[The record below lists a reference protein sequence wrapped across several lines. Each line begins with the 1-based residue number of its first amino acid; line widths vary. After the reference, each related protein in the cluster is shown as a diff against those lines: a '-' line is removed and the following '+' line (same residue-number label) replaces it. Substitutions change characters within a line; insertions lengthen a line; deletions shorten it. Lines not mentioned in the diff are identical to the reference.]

1 MAQLDIG
8 SLMMRIEAD
17 GDGLFE
23 TLNKAQSAIDKSVQ
37 AMTNAGSAMTKA
49 VTVPMTGLAAAAVK
63 SASDLEETISKT
75 GVVFDELSDKV
86 MAWSETSIEAMG
98 LAQGT
103 ALDMASTF
111 GDMGTGMGLTLSAAT
126 DMSMQLTQLSA
137 DLASFKNIGID
148 RVQQALTGVYTG
160 ETEALKSLGVVMTQ
174 TNLQA
179 FALSQGI
186 TKQISAMTQAEQV
199 QLRYQ
204 YVMAQTANAQGDFAR
219 TGDSFANQTR
229 KLTQTVKQIG
239 ESFGTLLL
247 PSITSVVGKLAEG
260 AQWIAELDDDT
271 KSMVLSVGTA
281 AAAMGPLLLAGA
293 KMLKLITSIKLA
305 LAGFGMTVSPLLAV
319 AGVLATAIGVGVYS
333 ALNKAS
339 DAIDTTGEKYQKL
352 KAIVSG
358 TTLNFKTDL
367 DQIDGSTVT
376 VNLDADGTQAL
387 EKAQDILD
395 ELDSDKY
402 AGVLTIDGDSQK
414 AQEALDALETAV
426 QNLLGGTG
434 SIAELQAA
442 VDACEELVISP
453 SVDEETRSIVQ
464 GKLDELR
471 KTLDGLSDANITF
484 SVKQDDDSDQAAWD
498 DFVARV
504 EELGWESKTFTAS
517 GKFEV
522 DPGTTEAINAYAE
535 AMSAAATAT
544 GEYDEAVNSLNSLID
559 QQLKEQTQQIDQE
572 VAARAKEQAALLGAG
587 IIDEEQY
594 NAAIKTILEGAE
606 AAKRALESEAEAA
619 KTANDVLADGVREN
633 DFQYYA
639 DYAKEAFSGEGISTE
654 MFTGAVAALTEA
666 KNASEDLTNYQVEA
680 KIAMAGLQQQAEQS
694 YAAMT
699 AAQEEYD
706 MAMSSAE
713 GLQDQADSAQTA
725 ADKYQLLADTLSAMP
740 ATFANGPGG
749 IEEGLENIA
758 TSMTDTE
765 EQAAELK
772 QMLMDVFSDESG
784 NLNLLTFEEQNDA
797 ITAAMQLQQE
807 EAARAAELQEQANSA
822 RESAAQSLT
831 ESMQAIQQDTS
842 FTSAQLNEL
851 LTLVSDTGVTM
862 DEESVKMIA
871 GVTGLVE
878 GVVTTLQDGGPDV
891 ADAASEM
898 IGSVNSVTNQAA
910 SSGASVGAAIT
921 SGITSGLSSGTDKL
935 YAAVR
940 RIVNR
945 AIREAQA
952 AADAHSPSR
961 KSKKLVGLPL
971 IQGIGAGVEEG
982 TEDALKIMRR
992 STEKLLSGAEKVVS
1006 NGGYTAPAVQ
1016 LPGTSVDYDRMGE
1029 AMTDAVSSMNMVFRV
1044 SDKELARATRES
1056 NARQTAQRNHE
1067 INMGKGRVQ

>member
-49 VTVPMTGLAAAAVK
+49 VTVPLTGLAAAAVK

-75 GVVFDELSDKV
+75 GVVFEDLSDKV

-204 YVMAQTANAQGDFAR
+204 YVMTQTANAQGDFAR

-260 AQWIAELDDDT
+260 AQWIAELDDST

-293 KMLKLITSIKLA
+293 KMLKLISGIKLA
-305 LAGFGMTVSPLLAV
+305 LAGFGLTVSPLLLA
-319 AGVLATAIGVGVYS
+319 AGALATAIGVGVYS

-339 DAIDTTGEKYQKL
+339 DAIDTTGEKYQRM

-376 VNLDADGTQAL
+376 VNLDANGKMAL

-395 ELDSDKY
+395 ELESDEY
-402 AGVLTIDGDSQK
+402 AGTLTIDGDAQK
-414 AQEALDALETAV
+414 AQDALDALETAV

-453 SVDEETRSIVQ
+453 SVDEETRRIVQ

-471 KTLDGLSDANITF
+471 KTLEGLSDANITF
-484 SVKQDDDSDQAAWD
+484 SVKQADESDQAAWD

-504 EELGWESKTFTAS
+504 EELGWEAKTFTAS
-517 GKFEV
+517 GTFTVE
-522 DPGTTEAINAYAE
+522 PGTTEAINEYAK
-535 AMSAAATAT
+535 AMSAAASAT
-544 GEYDEAVNSLNSLID
+544 GDYDEAVKNLNSLID
-559 QQLKEQTQQIDQE
+559 QQLKEQMAQIDQQ
-572 VAARAKEQAALLGAG
+572 VVDRAKEQATLLGAG
-587 IIDEEQY
+587 IIDEAQY
-594 NAAIKTILEGAE
+594 NAAIQTILEGAE
-606 AAKRALESEAEAA
+606 AAKKALQDEANAA
-619 KTANDVLADGVREN
+619 REANDILADGVRQN
-633 DFQYYA
+633 DFEYYA
-639 DYAKEAFSGEGISTE
+639 NFIKETFSGEGISTD
-654 MFTGAVAALTEA
+654 MYTGAVATLTEM
-666 KNASEDLTNYQVEA
+666 KNASADLTEYQIEA
-680 KIAMAGLQQQAEQS
+680 KIAIEGLGQQAEQS
-694 YAAMT
+694 YAAMI

-713 GLQDQADSAQTA
+713 GIQNQANSAQMA
-725 ADKYQLLADTLSAMP
+725 SDKYQLLADTLSTMP
-740 ATFANGPGG
+740 ATFANVPGG

-758 TSMTDTE
+758 SSMTDTE

-772 QMLMDVFSDESG
+772 QMLMEVFSDESG
-784 NLNLLTFEEQNDA
+784 NLNLLTFAEQNEA

-807 EAARAAELQEQANSA
+807 EGARAAELQEQANSA
-822 RESAAQSLT
+822 REAAAQSLS
-831 ESMQAIQQDTS
+831 ESMETIQQDTS

-851 LTLVSDTGVTM
+851 LKLVAETGVTV
-862 DEESVKMIA
+862 DDATVEMIA
-871 GVTGLVE
+871 GVSGLVE
-878 GVVTTLQDGGPDV
+878 SVVSTLQDGGQEVSDDV
-891 ADAASEM
+891 SEM
-898 IGSVNSVTNQAA
+898 IGSVSDATDEAK
-910 SSGASVGAAIT
+910 SSGKSVGSAIT
-921 SGITSGLSSGTDKL
+921 SGITAGLNSGTDKL
-935 YAAVR
+935 YASVR

-961 KSKKLVGLPL
+961 KSKKMVGLPL

-982 TEDALKIMRR
+982 TEDALKIMRK
-992 STEKLLSGAEKVVS
+992 STEQLLSGAEKVVS
-1006 NGGYTAPAVQ
+1006 RGSYTVPTVQ
-1016 LPGTSVDYDRMGE
+1016 VPGTSVDYDRMGE

-1044 SDKELARATRES
+1044 GDRELARATRES
-1056 NARQTAQRNHE
+1056 NARQAALRSHE

>member
-49 VTVPMTGLAAAAVK
+49 VTVPLTGLAAAAVK

-204 YVMAQTANAQGDFAR
+204 YVLAQTANAQGDFAR

-247 PSITSVVGKLAEG
+247 PSITGVVGKLAEG
-260 AQWIAELDDDT
+260 AQWIAELDDST

-281 AAAMGPLLLAGA
+281 AAAMGPLLMAGA

-305 LAGFGMTVSPLLAV
+305 LAGFGLTVSPLIAV

-376 VNLDADGTQAL
+376 VNLDADGKMAL
-387 EKAQDILD
+387 EKAQDIIDDL
-395 ELDSDKY
+395 ESDKY
-402 AGVLTIDGDSQK
+402 TGVLTIDGDSQK

-484 SVKQDDDSDQAAWD
+484 SVKQSEDSDQAAWD
-498 DFVARV
+498 DFVTRV

-522 DPGTTEAINAYAE
+522 EPGTTEAINAYAE

-713 GLQDQADSAQTA
+713 GMDRQAESAQEAADTYQMLADALHMIPQDFAQQDADSMA
-725 ADKYQLLADTLSAMP
+725 AGIKNLSEM
-740 ATFANGPGG
+740 
-749 IEEGLENIA
+749 
-758 TSMTDTE
+758 MTETE
-765 EQAAELK
+765 EEAAQLEEMLRQVFTSPETGELGYT
-772 QMLMDVFSDESG
+772 DVY
-784 NLNLLTFEEQNDA
+784 EQYQ
-797 ITAAMQLQQE
+797 IAMQLQQE

-831 ESMQAIQQDTS
+831 ESMQAIQQETS

-851 LTLVSDTGVTM
+851 LKLVADTGVTV
-862 DEESVKMIA
+862 DDESVKMIA

-898 IGSVNSVTNQAA
+898 IGSVDSVTNQAA

-921 SGITSGLSSGTDKL
+921 SGITSGLNSGTDKL
-935 YAAVR
+935 YASVR

-1044 SDKELARATRES
+1044 GDKELARATRES
-1056 NARQTAQRNHE
+1056 NARQMALRSHE